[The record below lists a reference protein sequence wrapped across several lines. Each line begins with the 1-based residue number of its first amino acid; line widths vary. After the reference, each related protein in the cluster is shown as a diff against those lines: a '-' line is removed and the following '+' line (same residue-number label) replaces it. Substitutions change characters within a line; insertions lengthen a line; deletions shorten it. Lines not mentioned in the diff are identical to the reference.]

1 MRKALG
7 AIAAAMLLS
16 AGAYAAEMTKA
27 EHKAAED
34 RIAADFGLDRPE
46 LLRLLVVQLIVASE
60 AVHADAERVAAFG
73 DTTLG
78 DLNLNRLVR
87 IAAEN
92 TLAIAR

>member
-1 MRKALG
+1 MDGELVTQ
-7 AIAAAMLLS
+7 L
-16 AGAYAAEMTKA
+16 
-27 EHKAAED
+27 D
-34 RIAADFGLDRPE
+34 RIAADFGMDRPE